1 MCLECSGK
9 IREVPAAGAGCEG
22 VREADAAVRA
32 IAGLTWRFR
41 RLLGR
46 CKSVGFDA
54 EWSGELLQAF

>member
-1 MCLECSGK
+1 M
-9 IREVPAAGAGCEG
+9 G

-32 IAGLTWRFR
+32 MAGLTWRFR
-41 RLLGR
+41 RLVGH